1 MGGSCGPTGSTI
13 APAVKQVFWGF
24 PPFLALVETIALA
37 VHFQDMDMVGEA
49 VQQSP
54 GQAFRAE
61 YLRPLIE
68 RQVGGHQDRAPLVAL
83 AEDFEQ
89 QLGAGL
95 RERHEA
101 EFVDDQKVIL
111 CQLLLQAQQAFFIP
125 GLHQFM
131 NQGSGR
137 EEADG
142 EPLLAGRQTE
152 TEGDMGLAGSAVA
165 ERDDILTTLDV
176 FASRQLQN
184 QHLVERCDG
193 LEVEAVEAFDGG
205 EPGLSDPPLDH
216 AALTVDQFQLGQT
229 DKIPH
234 MVGALGG
241 ALAGQLVVFAQERPA
256 VSGS

>member
-1 MGGSCGPTGSTI
+1 MGPPGQPLHRRVSRY
-13 APAVKQVFWGF
+13 FWGF

-111 CQLLLQAQQAFFIP
+111 W
-125 GLHQFM
+125 GLTSM
-131 NQGSGR
+131 SAER
-137 EEADG
+137 PLAMADG
-142 EPLLAGRQTE
+142 GW
-152 TEGDMGLAGSAVA
+152 
-165 ERDDILTTLDV
+165 LTTLV
-176 FASRQLQN
+176 N
-184 QHLVERCDG
+184 ICGHWG
-193 LEVEAVEAFDGG
+193 KHG
-205 EPGLSDPPLDH
+205 
-216 AALTVDQFQLGQT
+216 
-229 DKIPH
+229 K
-234 MVGALGG
+234 
-241 ALAGQLVVFAQERPA
+241 
-256 VSGS
+256 